1 MRWRC
6 RCRSWR
12 VVPDGC
18 LRDCHLCRRRRQD
31 RPCSRRMAVTIRPY
45 ARAPIRPGR
54 FEREGLMGGRE
65 ILKSVMR
72 AMVPAILAVS
82 LAGCF
87 DLSQNVSVGRDGTGH
102 YRVAVAAEG
111 FIGQALKSKS
121 DKDLIGR
128 NPARTTTSDI
138 NGRVTRV
145 SI

>member
-1 MRWRC
+1 ML
-6 RCRSWR
+6 SLP
-12 VVPDGC
+12 V
-18 LRDCHLCRRRRQD
+18 
-31 RPCSRRMAVTIRPY
+31 
-45 ARAPIRPGR
+45 
-54 FEREGLMGGRE
+54 
-65 ILKSVMR
+65 
-72 AMVPAILAVS
+72 ILAVS

-121 DKDLIGR
+121 DKDLIGG

-145 SI
+145 SVVDFKSLSDLKLGEEAMSISHAWARLLRPRLHARHLPLHLRRRSRAAGTMAAMRATSRRAS